1 MRRAGGL
8 AGFFFALLLSGCW
21 WEGPAFYQPDPA
33 APGPLSPGLYK
44 AETHGDDSAPDRLRV
59 GRAADG
65 ALLVA
70 PPDDYR
76 DGKPTHVV
84 LAPLA
89 IPGRHLWIVESQIGE
104 TADDV
109 VYGLLDDS
117 NGALVL
123 DPAITCQGNEPLV
136 RAAGG
141 TIEGEGG
148 SPSCVFHDR
157 AALERALIA
166 WAGAHP
172 GFERATRLARIGD

>member
-1 MRRAGGL
+1 MRNL
-8 AGFFFALLLSGCW
+8 LPILTALLLSGCV

-33 APGPLSPGLYK
+33 QPGPLSPGLYK
-44 AETHGDDSAPDRLRV
+44 AENPDDGSAPDRLRV
-59 GRAADG
+59 GRAGDG

-70 PPDDYR
+70 PPEDYR

-89 IPGRHLWIVESQIGE
+89 MSGRQLWIVESRIGE
-104 TADDV
+104 TTDDV
-109 VYGLLDDS
+109 AYGLLES
-117 NGALVL
+117 SGGALIL
-123 DPAITCQGNEPLV
+123 DPAITCQGSEPLV

-148 SPSCVFHDR
+148 SSGCVFHDR
-157 AALERALIA
+157 AALERAMIA

-172 GFERATRLARIGD
+172 GFDKPTRLTRIGD

>member
-1 MRRAGGL
+1 MRRVRGL
-8 AGFFFALLLSGCW
+8 ATVLAALLLSGCW

-33 APGPLSPGLYK
+33 QPGPLPPGLYK
-44 AETHGDDSAPDRLRV
+44 AETPDDRSAPDRLRV

-70 PPDDYR
+70 PPEEYQN
-76 DGKPTHVV
+76 GKPTHVV

-89 IPGRHLWIVESQIGE
+89 MPGRHLWIVQSQIGE
-104 TADDV
+104 TIDDV
-109 VYGLLDDS
+109 VYGLLDS
-117 NGALVL
+117 STGALIL
-123 DPAITCQGNEPLV
+123 DPAIACQGNEPLV

-141 TIEGEGG
+141 VIEGEGG
-148 SPSCVFHDR
+148 SPSCAFHDR

-172 GFERATRLARIGD
+172 GFERPTRLTRMGD